1 MSIALKELLTVWLY
15 YIIVICLK
23 LLVVYK
29 VLPLLLNIH
38 VLWSMT
44 LTLGM

>member
-1 MSIALKELLTVWLY
+1 MKELLTVSLY

-29 VLPLLLNIH
+29 VLPLLLNIQ
-38 VLWSMT
+38 VLWSVA
-44 LTLGM
+44 LPLGL